1 MLLISQAVTKQE
13 FAESIEMLYNGFN
26 YTFERFELMKKI
38 FFSALV
44 FIAIAVPSLFCFE
57 VYKSELETIDNQEIQ
72 FKNYTGPVTV
82 YNTMDQIIGI
92 GTNLGRLVNLDGSS
106 GSFGNPDKY
115 YLIHAVDEETKTGL
129 DADILVLGKNA
140 AVDHIRNL
148 RAIISGYL
156 IEAYGYSKSDADTL
170 STFITVYNAVYRGN
184 LSKISGRYK
193 SVVLEQLSPAIAGL
207 STDYEEWAG
216 KSQIIIP
223 LTGRGQG
230 SLSAVDTAVISDKN
244 VVDSIK
250 ETDDKGIDVRED
262 MADLKDREAE
272 EASENA
278 KEAARAAA
286 EAQNEA
292 QKVKKEVEES
302 KKAAEEAKEEA
313 EEAQKEADANPDD
326 EEAQQKALDAAIEA
340 QKRQEEAEK
349 KEKEL
354 EEAQRRAEEEKQR
367 ASEEQVFS
375 DKKKEEAQKD
385 TKEIEKDKKRIETE
399 EDRLVNVAYGLKI
412 SDKTKLLSSIVLI
425 DSQTGE
431 EIKVSP
437 VNVIRGRN
445 IFETDAGLLT
455 IAGKSGG
462 NASIRLVLIDEK
474 TLEITKQSNE
484 PVYENAVL
492 SYWDDYYYTVIQSGK
507 KWVIGKYSKNLELVA
522 QSSVNVLDATP
533 VYPSAG
539 GICVVDENNNICLLK
554 PDTLVQIK

>member
-1 MLLISQAVTKQE
+1 
-13 FAESIEMLYNGFN
+13 
-26 YTFERFELMKKI
+26 MKKL
-38 FFSALV
+38 S
-44 FIAIAVPSLFCFE
+44 FIALIFIISVSSLFSFE
-57 VYKSELETIDNQEIQ
+57 VYKSELESAGKQEIQ
-72 FKNYTGPVTV
+72 FRSYTGPVTV
-82 YNTMDQIIGI
+82 YNTMEQIIAI
-92 GTNLGRLVNLDGSS
+92 GSNLGHLVSNSETAGT
-106 GSFGNPDKY
+106 FGNPDKY
-115 YLIHAVDEETKTGL
+115 SLIHATDETTKTGL

-156 IEAYGYSKSDADTL
+156 VAAYDYTKADADTL
-170 STFITVYNAVYRGN
+170 ATFITVYNAVYRGK
-184 LSKISGRYK
+184 LSQISGKYK
-193 SVVLEQLSPAIAGL
+193 SVVLEQLSPASTGL

-244 VVDSIK
+244 VVESIK

-262 MADLKDREAE
+262 MADLEDREAE

-278 KEAARAAA
+278 KEAAKSAA
-286 EAQNEA
+286 EAQKEA

-302 KKAAEEAKEEA
+302 KKAAEEAQKEA
-313 EEAQKEADANPDD
+313 EEAQKEADENPDD

-349 KEKEL
+349 KQKEL
-354 EEAQRRAEEEKQR
+354 EEAQKRAEEEKQK

-385 TKEIEKDKKRIETE
+385 TKEIEKDKKKIETE
-399 EDRLVNVAYGLKI
+399 EDKLVNVAYGLKI
-412 SDKTKLLSSIVLI
+412 SDKTKLLSSVVLI

-431 EIKVSP
+431 ELKVSP

-445 IFETDAGLLT
+445 IFETDSGLLT
-455 IAGKSGG
+455 IAGKTGG
-462 NASIRLVLIDEK
+462 NASIRVVLIDPR

-492 SYWDDYYYTVIQSGK
+492 SCWNDYYYTVIQSGK

-522 QSSVNVLDATP
+522 QSAVNVLDATP

-539 GICVVDENNNICLLK
+539 GICVVDEKNNICLLK
-554 PDTLVQIK
+554 FDTLEQIK

>member
-1 MLLISQAVTKQE
+1 
-13 FAESIEMLYNGFN
+13 
-26 YTFERFELMKKI
+26 MKKL
-38 FFSALV
+38 S
-44 FIAIAVPSLFCFE
+44 FIALIFIISVSSSFSFE
-57 VYKSELETIDNQEIQ
+57 VYKSELESAGTQEIQ
-72 FKNYTGPVTV
+72 FKSYTGPVTV
-82 YNTMDQIIGI
+82 YNTMEQIIAI
-92 GTNLGRLVNLDGSS
+92 GSNLGHLVSNSNSAGA
-106 GSFGNPDKY
+106 FGNPDKY
-115 YLIHAVDEETKTGL
+115 SIIHATDETTKTGL

-156 IEAYGYSKSDADTL
+156 VAAYDYTKADADTL
-170 STFITVYNAVYRGN
+170 ATFITVYNAVYRGN
-184 LSKISGRYK
+184 LSQISGKYK

-230 SLSAVDTAVISDKN
+230 SLSAVDTTVISDKN
-244 VVDSIK
+244 VVESIK

-262 MADLKDREAE
+262 MSDLKNREAE

-278 KEAARAAA
+278 KEAARSAA
-286 EAQNEA
+286 EAQKEV
-292 QKVKKEVEES
+292 QEVKKEVEET
-302 KKAAEEAKEEA
+302 KKAAEEAKEQA
-313 EEAQKEADANPDD
+313 EEAQKEADENPDD

-349 KEKEL
+349 KQKEL
-354 EEAQRRAEEEKQR
+354 EEAQKRAEEEKQK
-367 ASEEQVFS
+367 AAEEQVFS

-385 TKEIEKDKKRIETE
+385 TKEIEKDKKKIETE
-399 EDRLVNVAYGLKI
+399 EDKLVNVAYGLKI
-412 SDKTKLLSSIVLI
+412 SDKTKLLSSLVLI

-431 EIKVSP
+431 ELKVSP

-445 IFETDAGLLT
+445 IFETDSGLLT
-455 IAGKSGG
+455 IAGKTGG
-462 NASIRLVLIDEK
+462 NASIRLVLIDPL

-492 SYWDDYYYTVIQSGK
+492 STWNEYYYTVIQDNK
-507 KWVIGKYSKNLELVA
+507 KWVIGKYNKDLQLVA
-522 QSSVNVLDATP
+522 KSSVTVLDATP

-539 GICVVDENNNICLLK
+539 GICVVDEKNNICLLK
-554 PDTLVQIK
+554 AETLEQIK